1 MANTNNLK
9 RGNPETQFR
18 SGREAV
24 ENGTKGGISSGKSRR
39 EKAAFRD
46 CFNAILDEDG
56 GKYNGETVSK
66 KQLIAI
72 KALKYL
78 LDSNDL
84 SAHEFARMF
93 EVVRDTVGEK
103 PIDRVQVSDLDQ
115 SVIDEVEAVI
125 AETKEEPN
133 YYERTA
139 EREIG
144 IPVE

>member
-1 MANTNNLK
+1 MANEDNLK
-9 RGNPETQFR
+9 GHGFHERTASEQ
-18 SGREAV
+18 REIASM
-24 ENGTKGGISSGKSRR
+24 GGKASGKSRR
-39 EKAAFRD
+39 EQAAFRD

-103 PIDRVQVSDLDQ
+103 PVERVEQLNIDAEYEQ
-115 SVIDEVEAVI
+115 SVAYVRKLMGDD
-125 AETKEEPN
+125 AE
-133 YYERTA
+133 
-139 EREIG
+139 
-144 IPVE
+144 

>member
-1 MANTNNLK
+1 MANEENLK
-9 RGNPETQFR
+9 KGKDTQFR
-18 SGREAV
+18 SGDEAARIY
-24 ENGTKGGISSGKSRR
+24 GTKGGKASGKSRR
-39 EKAAFRD
+39 AQAAFRD

-103 PIDRVQVSDLDQ
+103 PIDRVQVSEIDQ

-133 YYERTA
+133 YYDATA
-139 EREIG
+139 TREIG